1 MSIYTD
7 SHLKKFILKFII
19 LKNLQCDEFISE
31 CIYSFL
37 IIQKVLY
44 LQILYT
50 VRDSVTFYFIKNYF
64 ILSNFKFLIY
74 MFIIR
79 Y

>member
-1 MSIYTD
+1 MN
-7 SHLKKFILKFII
+7 LFLNVFIR
-19 LKNLQCDEFISE
+19 
-31 CIYSFL
+31 FL

-64 ILSNFKFLIY
+64 ILSKFKFLIY